1 MLIRDLVAH
10 TGELLAAPSGQAPG
24 QPADAPRL
32 TAQVLVGHV
41 LGLGRAGL
49 ITHATSPVNP
59 EDTTRVRE
67 LARRRCQ
74 GEPLAYLVGR
84 KEFFSRSFAVSRA
97 TLIPR
102 PETEELCEA
111 VLASLPPGPLRFIDV
126 GTGTGCIGLTLL
138 AERPHWRGLLADI
151 DAAALSVAREN
162 ATHLGVAA
170 GLLAADMCALPLTTG
185 SLDLV
190 VSNPPYVSPGAYA
203 NLDVDVRDFE
213 PPHAL
218 VPQRGRGLPQPPDP
232 HGLGLIAALAGEAA
246 RVLRPGGYI
255 YVEHGAE
262 QGAAVR
268 GIFTTSGLWRC
279 IGTGVDLAGHERWCH
294 ARRC

>member
-1 MLIRDLVAH
+1 MLLKDLVAR
-10 TGELLAAPSGQAPG
+10 TGTLLAAPSGQAPG
-24 QPADAPRL
+24 QPADAPHL
-32 TAQVLVGHV
+32 TAQVLAGHV

-49 ITHATSPVNP
+49 ITHAATPVAP
-59 EDTTRVRE
+59 QDAAHVRE
-67 LARRRCQ
+67 LARRRRQ
-74 GEPLAYLVGR
+74 GEPLAYLVGC

-102 PETEELCEA
+102 PETEEMCEA
-111 VLASLPPGPLRFIDV
+111 VLAALPPAPLRFADI

-138 AERPHWRGLLADI
+138 AERPRWRGLLADI
-151 DAAALSVAREN
+151 DAAALAVAREN
-162 ATHLGVAA
+162 ALNLSIAA
-170 GLLAADMCALPLTTG
+170 NLLAADMCALPLAAG

-203 NLDVDVRDFE
+203 TLAVEVRGFE

-218 VPQRGRGLPQPPDP
+218 VPQRGRGLPRLPDP
-232 HGLGLIAALAGEAA
+232 QGLGLVATLAGEAA

-268 GIFTTSGLWRC
+268 GIFATSGLWRDV
-279 IGTGVDLAGHERWCH
+279 GTGVDLAGHERWCH
-294 ARRC
+294 AQRR